1 MAIQVMDASALDAA
15 IREAMTT
22 MVCEIAKAAFL
33 DVVYMGDNF
42 ATVGGFD
49 RSGWRIKTGFLLNS
63 P

>member
-33 DVVYMGDNF
+33 DVVYMGDHF
-42 ATVGGFD
+42 ATVEDLIGLAGG
-49 RSGWRIKTGFLLNS
+49 SS
-63 P
+63 PASC